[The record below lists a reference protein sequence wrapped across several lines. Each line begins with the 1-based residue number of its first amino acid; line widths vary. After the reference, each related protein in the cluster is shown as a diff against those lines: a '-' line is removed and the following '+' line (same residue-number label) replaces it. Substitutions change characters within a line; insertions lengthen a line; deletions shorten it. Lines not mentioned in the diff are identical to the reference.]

1 MAPVPKFMT
10 LGKVLSIYHIG
21 LLRGL
26 SKLLLIHVMRL
37 SYRQWSLTV
46 SCYFLL
52 ITPTLLIRNNG
63 SQRFKAMFEAVQ
75 LESGRNEIR
84 VHVL

>member
-1 MAPVPKFMT
+1 MVPTDFMT
-10 LGKVLSIYHIG
+10 LGKVLNSICHIE

-26 SKLLLIHVMRL
+26 SKLLCVML
-37 SYRQWSLTV
+37 LAYRQWSLIV
-46 SCYFLL
+46 SCYFLF

-63 SQRFKAMFEAVQ
+63 LERFKAMFEVAQ

-84 VHVL
+84 VPVL